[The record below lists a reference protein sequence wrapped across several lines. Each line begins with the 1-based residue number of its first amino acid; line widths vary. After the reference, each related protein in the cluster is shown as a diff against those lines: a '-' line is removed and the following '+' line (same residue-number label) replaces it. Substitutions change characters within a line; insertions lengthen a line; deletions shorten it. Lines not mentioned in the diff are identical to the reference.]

1 MIKYNLEEVD
11 DVAKKLIS
19 SVSSKVLLINGSMG
33 VGKTTLIKA
42 IVKALGSIDEVN
54 SPTFSLVNEYEKD
67 NESIYHFDLYR
78 VNTIEE
84 LFDFG
89 IEDYFNSNSWCLIE
103 WPELIK
109 DYLNSDYNEIYL
121 TTNDD
126 SSRSLEI
133 KFNKQNNAPNY
144 VL

>member
-1 MIKYNLEEVD
+1 VIKYNLEEVD

-42 IVKALGSIDEVN
+42 IVKALESKDEVS